1 MLWQCEDN
9 MAKTWIIELEEDPD
23 NGDLFLPLPPKLLE
37 ELGWTPLTKL
47 DMKINDL
54 GEICL
59 TKS

>member
-1 MLWQCEDN
+1 

-23 NGDLFLPLPPKLLE
+23 NGDLFLPLPPQLLE
-37 ELGWTPLTKL
+37 ELGWTQLTEL

-59 TKS
+59 TKR